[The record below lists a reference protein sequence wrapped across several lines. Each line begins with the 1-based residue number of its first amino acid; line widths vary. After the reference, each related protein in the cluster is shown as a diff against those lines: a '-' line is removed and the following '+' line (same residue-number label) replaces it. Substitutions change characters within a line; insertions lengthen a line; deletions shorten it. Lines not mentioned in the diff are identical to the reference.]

1 MKKTF
6 IRTKNVKQ
14 FVSLMDELQKVPPN
28 IPKMALVYGEHGL
41 GKSQTI
47 QWWADKNDSVYVR
60 ATQGMTS
67 TYQPFIFG

>member
-14 FVSLMDELQKVPPN
+14 FVSLMDELQKVLPN

-47 QWWADKNDSVYVR
+47 Q
-60 ATQGMTS
+60 
-67 TYQPFIFG
+67 

>member
-28 IPKMALVYGEHGL
+28 IPKKIADDSMVGRQKRFGLCKSNTRNDKQMA
-41 GKSQTI
+41 
-47 QWWADKNDSVYVR
+47 
-60 ATQGMTS
+60 
-67 TYQPFIFG
+67 FI

>member
-28 IPKMALVYGEHGL
+28 LRWH
-41 GKSQTI
+41 
-47 QWWADKNDSVYVR
+47 
-60 ATQGMTS
+60 
-67 TYQPFIFG
+67 